1 MEEQQR
7 LNALTSI
14 SAHLDSQICVMLC
27 VVQRDSGASTG
38 KDRSRIPRV
47 FWEAHR
53 THMTDR
59 LDSQKYHLLLLD
71 SHPGPAFSSRLGWMN
86 LDSFQCVALKNVAS
100 PGTATHGRLIR
111 LTRLL
116 PKAVSAAW
124 KGSPTSQMRNFS
136 MTSHSCSRCESN
148 STQQQLMLILGG
160 VFDSK

>member
-1 MEEQQR
+1 MAWNADVCDGRAATIKRINFHICTSRQSDLCDVVCCAAR
-7 LNALTSI
+7 LWGL
-14 SAHLDSQICVMLC
+14 V
-27 VVQRDSGASTG
+27 
-38 KDRSRIPRV
+38 
-47 FWEAHR
+47 WEAHR